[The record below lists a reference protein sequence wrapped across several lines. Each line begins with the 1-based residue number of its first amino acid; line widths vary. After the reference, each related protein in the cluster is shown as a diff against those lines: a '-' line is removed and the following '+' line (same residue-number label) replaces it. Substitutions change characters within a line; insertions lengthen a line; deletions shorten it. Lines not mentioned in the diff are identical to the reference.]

1 MSLFSPSILAADFSN
16 LREEIK
22 KVDKADFL
30 HLDVMDGRFVPNIS
44 FGPGLIKALRPYSS
58 LRFDTHLMIVEPE
71 KYIATFAEAGSD
83 LITVHAEAATHLD
96 RVISQIKDNGC
107 KAGVALNPATPLN
120 ILEYVFDKIDYVLLM
135 TVNPGYG
142 GQSFIPLMFQ
152 KIEKLKGII
161 QENNL
166 DIKIEIDGGVN
177 LDNIN
182 KLSNAGVDIFV
193 AGSAI
198 FKTDNPADTLT
209 KMREKI
215 K

>member
-22 KVDKADFL
+22 KVEKADFL

-44 FGPGLIKALRPYSS
+44 FGPGLIKALRPYSA
-58 LRFDTHLMIVEPE
+58 LKFDTHLMIVEPE
-71 KYIATFAEAGSD
+71 KYITTFAEVGSD
-83 LITVHAEAATHLD
+83 LITVHAEVVTHLD
-96 RVISQIKDNGC
+96 RVISQIKDKGC

-120 ILEYVFDKIDYVLLM
+120 VLGYVLDKIDYVLLM

-152 KIEKLKGII
+152 KIVKLKELI

-182 KLSNAGVDIFV
+182 ELSNAGVDIFV

-198 FKTDNPADTLT
+198 FKTDNPADTLA
-209 KMREKI
+209 KMREKT

>member
-22 KVDKADFL
+22 KVEKADFL
-30 HLDVMDGRFVPNIS
+30 HLDIMDGRFVPNIS
-44 FGPGLIKALRPYSS
+44 FGPGLIKALRPYSP
-58 LRFDTHLMIVEPE
+58 LKFDTHLMIVEPE

-83 LITVHAEAATHLD
+83 LITIHAEAVTHLD
-96 RVISQIKDNGC
+96 RVVSQIKDKGC

-120 ILEYVFDKIDYVLLM
+120 VLEYVLDKIDYVLLM

-152 KIEKLKGII
+152 KIVELKEII
-161 QENNL
+161 QENDL
-166 DIKIEIDGGVN
+166 DINIEIDGGVN

-182 KLSNAGVDIFV
+182 ELSNAGVDIFV

-198 FKTDNPADTLT
+198 FKADNPADTLA
-209 KMREKI
+209 KMREKT